1 MSCTVQILIK
11 NLLQFLRMK
20 TIYDV
25 KAIKGVTGK
34 PKQKL
39 ASALAFTNVL
49 ITIYTFIDMLLL
61 RSMLAL

>member
-1 MSCTVQILIK
+1 
-11 NLLQFLRMK
+11 MK